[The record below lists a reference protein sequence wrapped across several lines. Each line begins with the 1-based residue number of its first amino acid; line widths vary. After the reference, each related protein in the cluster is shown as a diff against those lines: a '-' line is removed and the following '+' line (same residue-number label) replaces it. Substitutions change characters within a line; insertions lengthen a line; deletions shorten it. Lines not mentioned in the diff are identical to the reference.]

1 MRISGIILS
10 VVMLLASSVFS
21 SAQQNLWQGEG
32 IRSLEVDASGRV
44 TFRLYAPDAGEVA
57 VTGDFLQAGVGSAA
71 MTRDDSGVWSYT
83 TEPLASEMYYY
94 SFKVGG
100 VGDIHDPE
108 SIYMVRDVGRY
119 MNYFIVGGGRGDLYM
134 AQDVGHGSVARVWAD
149 VGGVSRR
156 MVVYTPAG
164 YETSDREYPVLY
176 LLHGMGGDEEAWLA
190 TGRAAEIMDNL
201 IATGRAEEMIVVM
214 TNGCTRHVSAP
225 GYSHEGMWRP
235 YMSGSMDGSFEEMFE
250 DVVNWVDGCYRTQK
264 CASRR
269 AIAGLSMGGFHA
281 MQISKR
287 YPAMFDYVGLFSA
300 AIFRGESGV
309 AMYEDLEP
317 KLKNQFDNGVELYWI
332 AIGRNDFLYEENV
345 KYRELLDNLDISYTY
360 YESDGGHEWRNWR
373 CYLVE
378 FAQKIFKK

>member
-32 IRSLEVDASGRV
+32 IRSLEVDASGRA
-44 TFRLYAPDAGEVA
+44 TFRLYAPDAKDVA

-108 SIYMVRDVGRY
+108 SIYMVRDVARY

-201 IATGRAEEMIVVM
+201 IA
-214 TNGCTRHVSAP
+214 
-225 GYSHEGMWRP
+225 WR
-235 YMSGSMDGSFEEMFE
+235 
-250 DVVNWVDGCYRTQK
+250 
-264 CASRR
+264 
-269 AIAGLSMGGFHA
+269 
-281 MQISKR
+281 
-287 YPAMFDYVGLFSA
+287 
-300 AIFRGESGV
+300 
-309 AMYEDLEP
+309 
-317 KLKNQFDNGVELYWI
+317 
-332 AIGRNDFLYEENV
+332 
-345 KYRELLDNLDISYTY
+345 
-360 YESDGGHEWRNWR
+360 
-373 CYLVE
+373 
-378 FAQKIFKK
+378 